1 MGKWDALRETLPA
14 LKEDPTYEEAL
25 FAMSDAHRGK
35 GLDALAESYTEV
47 KGRKDT
53 LNVELSAIDLELSAL
68 ERVILETLDAQ
79 GLDSIV
85 TGGYRYTRSPA
96 PYPKIEDRPALLAWV
111 SETMPELLTVN
122 AQTLG
127 AVTKQRLEQG
137 EALPPGVSVYLKET
151 IARRKA

>member
-35 GLDALAESYTEV
+35 NIGALAEGYSDLKE
-47 KGRKDT
+47 RKDT
-53 LNVELSAIDLELSAL
+53 LKVEVAAIDLELAAI
-68 ERVILETLDAQ
+68 ERVMLETLEAID
-79 GLDSIV
+79 LDSVV